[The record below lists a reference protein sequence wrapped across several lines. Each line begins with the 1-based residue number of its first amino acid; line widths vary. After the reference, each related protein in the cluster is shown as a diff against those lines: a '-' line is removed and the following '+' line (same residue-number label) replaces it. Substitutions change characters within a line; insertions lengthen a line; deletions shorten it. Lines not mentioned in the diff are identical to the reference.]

1 MPSTLT
7 ISAADTT
14 APTSVTDKTPTISE
28 GGITDNLQL
37 LKDVSDA
44 SSVTLSKIG
53 IGSGT
58 AAALSTTL
66 ETSGQYVG
74 FSKFSGTHGDLYV
87 RADGTA
93 YYQHDGEDP
102 SGSSE
107 TDAFTFVVSDGT
119 NETTKDITV
128 TINAVDDTAP
138 TITADT
144 ATAEVGSSVVFDG
157 GTGNEANLLT
167 NDTGSSAV
175 FSVNGVEY
183 DSLTNSDHSTYGSGY
198 KKVVATFGTLFI
210 KEDGDAAYVHSGSSG
225 SDQDVFIY
233 EVTDAVGNVSVPST
247 LTISAADT
255 TAPTSVTDK
264 TPTISEGGITDN
276 LQLLKDV
283 SDASSVTLSKI
294 GIGSGTA
301 AALSTTLET
310 SGQYVGFSKFS
321 GTHGD
326 LYVRADGTAY
336 YQHDGEDRVV
346 LRLTRL
352 HLLSV
357 MEQMRQQRILQS
369 RSTQLMILLRRSQLI
384 RQQLRVHLLSLM
396 VVLVMKRTCLQM
408 ILVPRLSS
416 LLMELSTTA

>member
-1 MPSTLT
+1 MAKIHRVVLRLRLHLLSVMEQMRQQRILQSRSTQLM
-7 ISAADTT
+7 ILLRRSQLIRQQLRW
-14 APTSVTDKTPTISE
+14 VT
-28 GGITDNLQL
+28 
-37 LKDVSDA
+37 
-44 SSVTLSKIG
+44 
-53 IGSGT
+53 
-58 AAALSTTL
+58 
-66 ETSGQYVG
+66 
-74 FSKFSGTHGDLYV
+74 
-87 RADGTA
+87 
-93 YYQHDGEDP
+93 
-102 SGSSE
+102 
-107 TDAFTFVVSDGT
+107 
-119 NETTKDITV
+119 
-128 TINAVDDTAP
+128 
-138 TITADT
+138 
-144 ATAEVGSSVVFDG
+144 VVFDG

-167 NDTGSSAV
+167 NDTEFSVV

-183 DSLTNSDHSTYGSGY
+183 DSLTNSDDTTYGSGY

-210 KEDGDAAYVHSGSSG
+210 KEDGDAAYKSIPVVKG

-233 EVTDAVGNVSVPST
+233 EVIDVAGNVSVPST

-326 LYVRADGTAY
+326 LYVEGPTVQRY
-336 YQHDGEDRVV
+336 YQHDGEDPSGSSETDAFTFVV
-346 LRLTRL
+346 SDGTNETTKDITAITINVVDDTAPTITADTATVEVGSSVVFDGGTGNEAN
-352 HLLSV
+352 LL
-357 MEQMRQQRILQS
+357 
-369 RSTQLMILLRRSQLI
+369 
-384 RQQLRVHLLSLM
+384 
-396 VVLVMKRTCLQM
+396 LQM

>member
-1 MPSTLT
+1 M
-7 ISAADTT
+7 
-14 APTSVTDKTPTISE
+14 
-28 GGITDNLQL
+28 
-37 LKDVSDA
+37 
-44 SSVTLSKIG
+44 SKIG

-144 ATAEVGSSVVFDG
+144 ATVEVGSSVVFDG

-167 NDTGSSAV
+167 NDTGSSAA

-183 DSLTNSDHSTYGSGY
+183 DSLTNSDDTTYGSGY
-198 KKVVATFGTLFI
+198 KKVVATFGVITLFI

-233 EVTDAVGNVSVPST
+233 EVTDAAGNVSVPST

-255 TAPTSVTDK
+255 TDPTNISAIVESVDEST
-264 TPTISEGGITDN
+264 TSTN
-276 LQLLKDV
+276 LQLLSGVTDV
-283 SDASSVTLSKI
+283 SDLTVTKI
-294 GIGSGTA
+294 KVGSG
-301 AALSTTLET
+301 S
-310 SGQYVGFSKFS
+310 S
-321 GTHGD
+321 
-326 LYVRADGTAY
+326 Y
-336 YQHDGEDRVV
+336 Y
-346 LRLTRL
+346 
-352 HLLSV
+352 
-357 MEQMRQQRILQS
+357 
-369 RSTQLMILLRRSQLI
+369 RSSFGRDYGSI
-384 RQQLRVHLLSLM
+384 
-396 VVLVMKRTCLQM
+396 
-408 ILVPRLSS
+408 
-416 LLMELSTTA
+416 